1 MSRDS
6 KRDMKDWNKSPY
18 ITHCDN
24 INFSC
29 ELDYRSC
36 SNAEILKALFD
47 QGLVNAV
54 KWKDLYL
61 RPEPK
66 KVESEKVIYML
77 LGVAV
82 GDSLG
87 YPFERFTPDERL
99 KKYGLITSYSYIN
112 GRVPPSDDTQL
123 TFDTVKVILEN
134 GRVVPWELARIFA
147 SHRITGMGSTIKQF
161 LKNFRERGLPW
172 YEAGLSRP
180 SNGAL
185 MRISPVVIPNLKA
198 NENYLVDAVLATFI
212 THNEPL
218 AIASSVAFADL
229 LWGIIN
235 GSEYINADKILD
247 RFTLIISK
255 LTGDKK
261 YRTRREKAK
270 VKYEGT
276 ASEFIR
282 DQVYYALRKNLSVRE
297 FAKMVGSSGYLL
309 ETVPNILFIFIK
321 YLNDP
326 QSGIIEAINF
336 TKDNDTIGSAL
347 GAAFGAL
354 HGKKSFRE
362 DWVKLLPGNLLKHG
376 RKGEVY
382 RLLNCVN
389 KFLSSRPITS

>member
-1 MSRDS
+1 MSY
-6 KRDMKDWNKSPY
+6 DMKDWNKSPY
-18 ITHCDN
+18 TTHCDKIDFN
-24 INFSC
+24 C
-29 ELDYRSC
+29 ELNYRSC
-36 SNAEILKALFD
+36 SNTEILKALFE

-54 KWKDLYL
+54 EWKDLYL

-66 KVESEKVIYML
+66 KVEPEKVIYML
-77 LGVAV
+77 LGVAI

-99 KKYGLITSYSYIN
+99 RKFGLITSYSIIN

-123 TFDTVKVILEN
+123 TFDTVKVILEH

-147 SHRITGMGSTIKQF
+147 SHRITGMGSTIKRF
-161 LKNFRERGLPW
+161 LKNYREKGLPW
-172 YEAGLSRP
+172 YEAGVSRP

-185 MRISPVVIPNLKA
+185 MRISPVIIPNLKA

-235 GSEYINADKILD
+235 GEYITADRVLD
-247 RFTLIISK
+247 RFTFIISK

-261 YRTRREKAK
+261 YKTRKEKAMI
-270 VKYEGT
+270 KYEGP
-276 ASEFIR
+276 AAEFIR
-282 DQVYYALRKNLSVRE
+282 DQVYYALHKNLSVRE
-297 FAKMVGSSGYLL
+297 FAKLVGSSGYLL

-326 QSGIIEAINF
+326 QRGIIEAINF

-354 HGKKSFRE
+354 YGKKAFRE
-362 DWVKLLPGNLLKHG
+362 DWIKQLPGNLLKHG
-376 RKGEVY
+376 RKLEIH

-389 KFLSSRPITS
+389 KFLSSGPFTSW